1 MKKTTLSICLVALFG
16 ALVSC
21 KDQTTQKEAES
32 PVEIVK
38 DKDLSPEELEQKRI
52 AQEKAKQER
61 DSLSKPYN
69 ETEDAQQ
76 KINELLVLAKEQNK
90 NIFVQAGGN
99 WCIWCLRFNDFVQD
113 DPELKSIVDQNY
125 LYYHLNYSPKNKNK
139 EVFDKYA
146 PGAQSLGYPFFFVIT
161 PDTQEVAVFS
171 SGELEDGKSYDKQK
185 VKQLFLDN
193 APKK

>member
-1 MKKTTLSICLVALFG
+1 MKKITLSICLLALFTG
-16 ALVSC
+16 LTSC
-21 KDQTTQKEAES
+21 KDQATQKDLDA
-32 PVEIVK
+32 PIEIVK
-38 DKDLSPEELEQKRI
+38 DNELSPEELEQKRI

-61 DSLSKPYN
+61 EGLSKPYN

-99 WCIWCLRFNDFVQD
+99 WCIWCLRFNDFVQKD
-113 DPELKSIVDQNY
+113 AELKSIVDDNY

-146 PGAQSLGYPFFFVIT
+146 PGSQSLGYPFFFVIT
-161 PDTQEVAVFS
+161 PDSQEVAIYS

>member
-1 MKKTTLSICLVALFG
+1 MKKITLSICLVALFG
-16 ALVSC
+16 ALTSC
-21 KDQTTQKEAES
+21 KDQATQKEQDT
-32 PVEIVK
+32 PIEIVK
-38 DKDLSPEELEQKRI
+38 DNELSPEELEQKRI

-61 DSLSKPYN
+61 EGLSKPYN

-99 WCIWCLRFNDFVQD
+99 WCIWCLRFNDFVQK
-113 DPELKSIVDQNY
+113 DPELKSIVDENY

-146 PGAQSLGYPFFFVIT
+146 PGSQSLGYPFFFVIT
-161 PDTQEVAVFS
+161 PDSQEVAVIT